1 MEIHNKN
8 VARPSGTTM
17 QLAVNSRKFHRCP
30 SSALGVVGQV
40 LRCDQ
45 ASGVP
50 SDDDDES
57 EESHVPSDDDDE
69 TEESHVPSDD
79 DDESEES
86 HVPSDDD
93 DETEDSHVPSDDDDE
108 TEESHVP
115 SDDDDE
121 TEESHVPSDDDDESE
136 ESHVPSDDDDESEES
151 HVPSD
156 DDDESEESHVPSDD
170 NGCHEIDITDH
181 ACRRRTSSCT
191 HHHGRGHCLSHKFHR
206 SGSRGVTCNPC
217 KQRGES
223 PCTLCL
229 MKI

>member
-8 VARPSGTTM
+8 VARPSGTTI

-45 ASGVP
+45 ASG
-50 SDDDDES
+50 
-57 EESHVPSDDDDE
+57 
-69 TEESHVPSDD
+69 
-79 DDESEES
+79 
-86 HVPSDDD
+86 
-93 DETEDSHVPSDDDDE
+93 
-108 TEESHVP
+108 
-115 SDDDDE
+115 
-121 TEESHVPSDDDDESE
+121 VPSDDDDESE

-181 ACRRRTSSCT
+181 DNDD
-191 HHHGRGHCLSHKFHR
+191 HDPG
-206 SGSRGVTCNPC
+206 
-217 KQRGES
+217 
-223 PCTLCL
+223 
-229 MKI
+229 